1 MHPPRLFILGRQGAG
16 KGTQCDRLANRLGI
30 EHVSTGSL
38 FRAAVESGTRLGE
51 KVRFYLDAG
60 ELVPDDVVLDV
71 VVRRLA
77 VIDAADK
84 GFVLDG
90 FPRTVRQADAL
101 VDILGTEVCD
111 LAIEIDVPTEVV
123 LPRLA
128 SRRVC
133 RGCGRSF
140 TAPDPTVERWRC
152 EICDGVV
159 ARRAD
164 DTEVAIRRRLAVYDQ
179 DTAPLLV
186 WLDSKGLLVTIDGT
200 GTPDQVHARL
210 VAAAGGLTVP
220 IAAS

>member
-16 KGTQCDRLANRLGI
+16 KGTQCQRLADRLGI
-30 EHVSTGSL
+30 EHVSTGEL
-38 FRAAVESGTRLGE
+38 FRAAVASGSRLGE
-51 KVRFYLDAG
+51 KVQFYLDAG

-77 VIDAADK
+77 LIDAGDR

-90 FPRTVRQADAL
+90 FPRTVSQADAL
-101 VDILGTEVCD
+101 VGILGTEVCD
-111 LAIEIDVPTEVV
+111 LAIEIDVPTETA
-123 LPRLA
+123 LPRLV

-140 TAPDPTVERWRC
+140 TAPNPSVERWRC

-164 DTEVAIRRRLAVYDQ
+164 DTEVAIRRRLAVYDEE
-179 DTAPLLV
+179 TAPLLV
-186 WLDSKGLLVTIDGT
+186 WLHSRGLLVSVDGT

-210 VAAAGGLTVP
+210 VGAAGSLTVP

>member
-1 MHPPRLFILGRQGAG
+1 MHPPRLFVLGRQGAG
-16 KGTQCDRLANRLGI
+16 KGTQCHRLAARLGI
-30 EHVSTGSL
+30 EHVSTGEL
-38 FRAAVESGTRLGE
+38 FRVAVASGTRLGE

-60 ELVPDDVVLDV
+60 ELVPDDLVVDV

-77 VIDAADK
+77 VIDAYER

-90 FPRTVRQADAL
+90 FPRTVRQADML
-101 VDILGTEVCD
+101 VSVLGTEVCD
-111 LAIEIDVPTEVV
+111 LAIELDVPTEVV

-133 RGCGRSF
+133 RGCGQSF
-140 TAPDPTVERWRC
+140 SAPNPTVERWRC

-164 DTEVAIRRRLAVYDQ
+164 DTEVAIRRRLALYDQ

-186 WLDSKGLLVTIDGT
+186 LLHSKGLLVSVDGT